1 MSTTAQVEGENYTFA
16 KGAPDFMIKQCTHY
30 INKDGQPTPI
40 NNSFIEKL
48 HSQIDKF
55 AELTLRTLL
64 IGYKLGGD
72 VEDPQEK
79 AFSNLTVLALVG
91 IKDPI
96 REEIVG
102 AVSACKTAGV
112 KVRMITGDNEKTAI
126 AIAKEAKILE

>member
-1 MSTTAQVEGENYTFA
+1 MSTTAQVEGENFTFA

-30 INKDGQPTPI
+30 INKDGQAVPI
-40 NNSFIEKL
+40 NDKFVHRLNEM
-48 HSQIDKF
+48 IDKF

-64 IGYKLGGD
+64 IGYKKGGD

-96 REEIVG
+96 R
-102 AVSACKTAGV
+102 
-112 KVRMITGDNEKTAI
+112 D
-126 AIAKEAKILE
+126 

>member
-1 MSTTAQVEGENYTFA
+1 MSTTAQVDGQNYTFA

-30 INKDGQPTPI
+30 INKDGERTLI
-40 NNSFIEKL
+40 NDNFVESL
-48 HSQIDKF
+48 QNQIDKF

-64 IGYKLGGD
+64 IGYKDGGD
-72 VEDPQEK
+72 PEDIQEK

-112 KVRMITGDNEKTAI
+112 KVRMITGDN
-126 AIAKEAKILE
+126 